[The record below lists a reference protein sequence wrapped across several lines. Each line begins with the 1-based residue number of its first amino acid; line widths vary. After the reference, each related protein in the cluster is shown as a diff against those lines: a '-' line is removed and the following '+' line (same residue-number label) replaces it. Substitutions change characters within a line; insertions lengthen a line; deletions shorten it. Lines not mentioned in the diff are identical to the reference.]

1 VHRRLLL
8 PLAAVTTAAVLASGC
23 GKQQSAAVRVGDQ
36 SVSQQ
41 ELFDELELIVTDDA
55 FRTITFGPEDRTPLA
70 SLQGTLGPESYSQFM
85 IGAVVT
91 QRVEYLVAGDVLED
105 NGIEITKQDRA
116 PIEDAIDKALKRAGG
131 KGTRSLPPAYK
142 EDLVEGLTRL
152 QVLQQE
158 LGDDEFQRQMSDAL
172 TSAHVEIASHFGT
185 WDPDRGGVVPPSGP
199 LPAPG
204 SQDDGSGGGSN
215 GNSGGGSGGGSG
227 SA

>member
-105 NGIEITKQDRA
+105 NGIEITKQDRV
-116 PIEDAIDKALKRAGG
+116 PIENAIDEALKRGGG
-131 KGTRSLPPAYK
+131 KGIKSLPPAYK

-204 SQDDGSGGGSN
+204 SQDDGSNGGSN
-215 GNSGGGSGGGSG
+215 GNSSGGSGGGSG

>member
-8 PLAAVTTAAVLASGC
+8 PLAAAGLAGLLASGC
-23 GKQQSAAVRVGDQ
+23 AKQSAAVRVGDE

-152 QVLQQE
+152 QVLRQE

>member
-8 PLAAVTTAAVLASGC
+8 PLAAVTAAAVLASGC

-55 FRTITFGPEDRTPLA
+55 FRTVTFGPEDRTPLA

-152 QVLQQE
+152 QVLRQE

-185 WDPDRGGVVPPSGP
+185 WDPDRGVVPPSGP

-204 SQDDGSGGGSN
+204 SQDGGSGGGTN
-215 GNSGGGSGGGSG
+215 GGGSGGGSG

>member
-8 PLAAVTTAAVLASGC
+8 PLAAVTAAAVLASGC
-23 GKQQSAAVRVGDQ
+23 GKQSAAVRVGDQ

-41 ELFDELELIVTDDA
+41 ELFDELNLIVTDDA
-55 FRTITFGPEDRTPLA
+55 FRTITFGPEERTPLA
-70 SLQGTLGPESYSQFM
+70 SLQGTLGPDSYSQFM

-105 NGIEITKQDRA
+105 NGIEITNEDRA
-116 PIEDAIDKALKRAGG
+116 TIETAIDEALKQGGG
-131 KGTRSLPPAYK
+131 KGTKSLPPAYK

-158 LGDDEFQRQMSDAL
+158 LGNDEFQRQMRDAL
-172 TSAHVEIASHFGT
+172 TSADVEISSHFGS
-185 WDPDRGGVVPPSGP
+185 WDPARGGVVPPPGP
-199 LPAPG
+199 LQASG
-204 SQDDGSGGGSN
+204 SQDGGSN
-215 GNSGGGSGGGSG
+215 GNSGGNGGSGGGSG

>member
-1 VHRRLLL
+1 
-8 PLAAVTTAAVLASGC
+8 
-23 GKQQSAAVRVGDQ
+23 
-36 SVSQQ
+36 
-41 ELFDELELIVTDDA
+41 
-55 FRTITFGPEDRTPLA
+55 
-70 SLQGTLGPESYSQFM
+70 M

-152 QVLQQE
+152 QVLRQE

-185 WDPDRGGVVPPSGP
+185 WDTDRGGVVPPSGP